1 MLKNCFDKTL
11 VCNNSNDL
19 IEYSSNDESAVK
31 NRNRFYLIFKRSF
44 DIVSS
49 LFAIIALFFVF
60 LIIAL
65 LIKLD
70 DGGPVFYKQIRIG
83 RDGKK
88 FKMLKFRSMKVNA
101 DDLEECLSE
110 DEYEQYKKEFKLDD
124 DPRITRI
131 GKLLR
136 KTSMD
141 ELPQIYN
148 IFKGDMSV
156 IGPRPVISDEL
167 EYYGDSIDMFLSVR
181 PGLTGYWQAYA
192 RNDAGYLDNK
202 RQQMELY
209 YVKNISF
216 VLDLKVFLKTIGTV
230 FTGRGAK

>member
-1 MLKNCFDKTL
+1 LLKNCFDETL

-31 NRNRFYLIFKRSF
+31 NRNRFYLVFKRSF

-110 DEYEQYKKEFKLDD
+110 DEYEQYKKEFKLDN

>member
-1 MLKNCFDKTL
+1 MLKNCFDETL

-31 NRNRFYLIFKRSF
+31 NRNRFYLVFKRSF

-110 DEYEQYKKEFKLDD
+110 DEYEQYKKEFKLDN